1 MKNVEIRAAY
11 MAHGIKQWELAK
23 ELGLSETHF
32 SRKLRHEL
40 PPEEKECILAAIE
53 KLAEETNGQTATGV

>member
-1 MKNVEIRAAY
+1 MKNVEVRAAY
-11 MAHGIKQWELAK
+11 MAHGIRQWELAR

-40 PPEEKECILAAIE
+40 PPEEKERILAAIE
-53 KLAEETNGQTATGV
+53 KLAKVVDADA